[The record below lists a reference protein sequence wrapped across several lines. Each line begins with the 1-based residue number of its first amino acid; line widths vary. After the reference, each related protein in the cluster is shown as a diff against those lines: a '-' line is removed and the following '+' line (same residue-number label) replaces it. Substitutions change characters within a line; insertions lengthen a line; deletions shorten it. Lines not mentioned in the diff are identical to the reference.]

1 MNHKKLFYFLLF
13 TLSFACEQYTTH
25 CCYLPS
31 IRSIYCDTNA
41 DTQFT
46 KETKQKEKLES
57 LHFEK
62 CHTLTNQLRV
72 NFPSLRLIEFRNC
85 ECLPETTANLTAI
98 QINVPLKCK
107 GTVKFYFVNTPFRRQ
122 KYCTHKIVDN
132 FVNHRRRVFA
142 GRTCI
147 VLHLLCNS

>member
-1 MNHKKLFYFLLF
+1 MNYKQLFYFLYF
-13 TLSFACEQYTTH
+13 TSTFACEQYTTH

-31 IRSIYCDTNA
+31 IRSIYCDTSA

-62 CHTLTNQLRV
+62 CHTLSNQLRL

-85 ECLPETTANLTAI
+85 KCLPETTANLSAI
-98 QINVPLKCK
+98 QINVPLKCE
-107 GTVKFYFVNTPFRRQ
+107 GSFKFYSIITPFRRQ
-122 KYCTHKIVDN
+122 K
-132 FVNHRRRVFA
+132 
-142 GRTCI
+142 
-147 VLHLLCNS
+147 